1 LATRVARAIS
11 PCIGGERERGSRF
24 NLKFS
29 KSHTNALTFSALRAN
44 LMRRISDRHVD
55 RNDRPQLPRVRRIW
69 KPRHEL
75 HRIRGRLRGHSTV
88 RAHSTS
94 TSSVRWP
101 RSSSAPRASAW
112 PGQLPPQVRLPAAS
126 SPCTIFRLLSVPWVV
141 TTPRA
146 ALAVVSVERSRVAA
160 AFLPQHI
167 GGERVSSRWEVAA
180 AAGRPY
186 LGVPGECQIT
196 NPLPF
201 L

>member
-1 LATRVARAIS
+1 MATRVARAIS

-126 SPCTIFRLLSVPWVV
+126 SPCTINLSFTFR
-141 TTPRA
+141 
-146 ALAVVSVERSRVAA
+146 AVGCDDATRCARCCISGTQSR
-160 AFLPQHI
+160 
-167 GGERVSSRWEVAA
+167 GGGIFAPTHWR
-180 AAGRPY
+180 
-186 LGVPGECQIT
+186 
-196 NPLPF
+196 
-201 L
+201 